1 MKEQQVVSE
10 AYLGS
15 GIIYINGR
23 DVGNVSAAKFAIE
36 QETKDLNNYR
46 GGGGKYASVTR
57 ISAVTLE
64 LVTHNFNQANLALAV
79 RGIVDVG
86 DVTAITDAVHTAIVG
101 GLTETD
107 AMIDISKAVEVK
119 AGESDTVVLQTAE
132 DGTVNY
138 DITPAGILV
147 RNATAIADGTKIKIS
162 YTPRQRNVL
171 QALLT
176 SGADFRVVFDGV
188 NEANSGAA
196 SVVRV
201 HRFKP
206 NPTDAI
212 DLIGDDFGALTLTG
226 PVLADTTKPLGKSQ
240 FFVREDAI

>member
-1 MKEQQVVSE
+1 MNNETNVVTE

-23 DVGNVSAAKFAIE
+23 DVGNVSSAKFTIE

-57 ISAVTLE
+57 ISAVNLE
-64 LVTHNFNQANLALAV
+64 LVTHNFNQENLALAV
-79 RGIVDVG
+79 RGIVEVG
-86 DVTAITDAVHTAIVG
+86 DVTAIVDEVQTAIVG
-101 GLTETD
+101 GLTETS
-107 AMIDISKAVEVK
+107 AMIDQGVEPVVK
-119 AGESDTVVLQTAE
+119 VADVTIKQKEL

-138 DITPAGILV
+138 DVTPAGILV
-147 RNATAIADGTKIKIS
+147 RNAAKIADGVEIKIS
-162 YTPRQRNVL
+162 YTPRARNVL

-176 SGADFRVVFDGV
+176 SGVDFRLVFNGV
-188 NEANSGAA
+188 NEANSGAP

-201 HRFKP
+201 PRFKP

-212 DLIGDDFGALTLTG
+212 DLIGDDFGALTLSG
-226 PVLADTTKPLGKSQ
+226 PVLADTTQPLGKSQ
-240 FFVREDAI
+240 FFTREDAI